1 MLVYKFNRLF
11 ETGKIFVENL
21 AYSYIYR
28 MDKSGLGYID
38 VVYNVLE
45 NWYLKFAAV
54 TPKLVV
60 GILVFLFFMIA
71 SKYLSKVAVKL
82 FHKFFPKSKRES
94 SLVTLIGIFRFLII
108 VMGTFIALEIMG
120 FSGFLWKF
128 IGSLG
133 VAGVIAG
140 VALKDLV
147 SSIFSG
153 MLIGIDKAFKVG
165 DYVIIG
171 GNSGTVSEIGFLTTK
186 IISDDGKKVYIPNQ
200 VIFNAPFSNIT
211 ASPQRKIIFNFDIP
225 ADENLAQAQQ
235 GILEVIQS
243 LDNIDRNDTAE
254 VIFTDLKQG
263 VFNLQAKF
271 WMAVGAN
278 MMQVKSEAYMKIK
291 QRLDT
296 DGIQL
301 VTPTSI
307 NINGT
312 DTLIKNKDEQ

>member
-1 MLVYKFNRLF
+1 MQ
-11 ETGKIFVENL
+11 
-21 AYSYIYR
+21 
-28 MDKSGLGYID
+28 KSGLGYID

-45 NWYLKFAAV
+45 NWYLKFAEL

-60 GILVFLFFMIA
+60 GILVFSFFLIT
-71 SKYLSKVAVKL
+71 SKYLSQIAVKL
-82 FHKFFPKSKRES
+82 FHKFFPKSQKES
-94 SLVTLIGIFRFLII
+94 SLVTLISVFRFLIM
-108 VMGTFIALEIMG
+108 VMGTFISLEIMG

-165 DYVIIG
+165 DYITIG
-171 GNSGTVSEIGFLTTK
+171 THSGTVQEIGFLTTK
-186 IISDDGKKVYIPNQ
+186 IITDDGKKAYIPNQ
-200 VIFNAPFSNIT
+200 VVFNAPFYNIT
-211 ASPQRKIIFNFDIP
+211 ASPQRRIILNFEIP
-225 ADENLAQAQQ
+225 ADEDITKAQK
-235 GILEVIQS
+235 GIMEVIKS
-243 LDNIDRNDTAE
+243 LENVDKLDTVE

-263 VFNLQAKF
+263 SFNLQVKF
-271 WMAVGAN
+271 WMKIGAN
-278 MMQVKSEAYMKIK
+278 MAQLKSQAYLNIK

-307 NINGT
+307 SITNGGENLINENH
-312 DTLIKNKDEQ
+312 D

>member
-1 MLVYKFNRLF
+1 MQKN
-11 ETGKIFVENL
+11 
-21 AYSYIYR
+21 
-28 MDKSGLGYID
+28 GLSYID

-45 NWYLKFAAV
+45 NWYLKFAEL

-60 GILVFLFFMIA
+60 GILVFSFFLIT
-71 SKYLSKVAVKL
+71 SKYLSQFAVKL
-82 FHKFFPKSKRES
+82 FHKFFPKSKKES
-94 SLVTLIGIFRFLII
+94 SLVTLIGVFRFII
-108 VMGTFIALEIMG
+108 MLMGTFIALEIMG

-165 DYVIIG
+165 DYIMIG
-171 GNSGTVSEIGFLTTK
+171 TNSGTVMEIGFLTTK

-211 ASPQRKIIFNFDIP
+211 ASPQRRIILNFEIP
-225 ADENLAQAQQ
+225 ADEDVAKAQI
-235 GILEVIQS
+235 GILEVIKN
-243 LDNIDRNDTAE
+243 LENVDKLDTAE

-263 VFNLQAKF
+263 AFNLQAKF
-271 WMAVGAN
+271 WMNVNAN
-278 MMQVKSEAYMKIK
+278 MVKVKSEALIKIK
-291 QRLDT
+291 QRLDS
-296 DGIQL
+296 DKIQL

-307 NINGT
+307 SITNGESLINENH
-312 DTLIKNKDEQ
+312 D